1 MQSFPFIECMSC
13 IRLIVDLPFLK
24 YAVFNVND
32 VSTFCGQVVV
42 NTVDEDDFMKI
53 EVVAGLTK
61 KIKSEY
67 TEMDDSD
74 MECTDFVGEDID
86 DEEDDEDDDEMEND
100 MQDFDMSDPDF
111 KSPNAVPFKSTPVR
125 AVGTHGTPKPYTPNS
140 SQKLVRKKKY
150 QKPLSERMPMECE
163 HCGQYVSGKSNLKS
177 HIRRVHLK
185 VKNHKCTICQ
195 KGFWSNNSLESHMLS
210 VHTRRC
216 DSCHEYVVES
226 VPWGT
231 GIDMRMKRDVICT
244 CGSIVSIYSSFGRR
258 RQYLRDDEPDENGD
272 IPSRAKSNAGTK
284 YACGTC
290 GKLFMK
296 KSNCERHSRA
306 HTDFK
311 GISCDICGSTF
322 AYENSLKRHLQV
334 EHGIIKH
341 ACEVCGKNYSN
352 ETALKVHYIKA
363 HAQQN
368 LSIGENL
375 VMIVK
380 EKSGNDATDLEEQME
395 EIMEGEGEDDA
406 AQNSAVQTQAE
417 RIVVTRRPDG
427 STEQHIMVSGPQEL
441 VVTGSQDLVITEDQQ
456 LLATQADIGH
466 LEEGQIVVT
475 QGEGGQVQVTTGDPE
490 LTQDSAQR
498 IVQQA
503 IQDGHMVA
511 QDGNM
516 SIIIKQLPMAQVS
529 MSQ

>member
-1 MQSFPFIECMSC
+1 MKT
-13 IRLIVDLPFLK
+13 RDDD
-24 YAVFNVND
+24 ND
-32 VSTFCGQVVV
+32 QVKL
-42 NTVDEDDFMKI
+42 EI
-53 EVVAGLTK
+53 SGALTK
-61 KIKSEY
+61 KIKSE
-67 TEMDDSD
+67 EIAMDDSD
-74 MECTDFVGEDID
+74 MEYTDFIG
-86 DEEDDEDDDEMEND
+86 EEDDEDEDDNEE
-100 MQDFDMSDPDF
+100 DMSLMDKTDPDF
-111 KSPNAVPFKSTPVR
+111 ETSHAIPFKSSPKL
-125 AVGTHGTPKPYTPNS
+125 AVGLQVTPGPHTPS
-140 SQKLVRKKKY
+140 AGGKLVRKKKY

-163 HCGQYVSGKSNLKS
+163 HCGQYVAGKSNLKS

-195 KGFWSNNSLESHMLS
+195 KGFWSNNALESHMLS

-216 DSCHEYVVES
+216 DGCQEYVVES
-226 VPWGT
+226 VPWGS

-244 CGSIVSIYSSFGRR
+244 CGAIVSIYSSFGRR
-258 RQYLRDDEPDENGD
+258 RQYLRDDEPDENGEVQTR
-272 IPSRAKSNAGTK
+272 SKSNAGTK

-306 HTDFK
+306 HTDYK
-311 GISCDICGSTF
+311 GIVCNICGSSF
-322 AYENSLKRHLQV
+322 AYENSLKRHLET
-334 EHGIIKH
+334 EHGIVKH

-368 LSIGENL
+368 LNIGENL

-380 EKSGNDATDLEEQME
+380 EKSTGNDTADLEEQME
-395 EIMEGEGEDDA
+395 EIMEGEGDEEHGGEA
-406 AQNSAVQTQAE
+406 TGRSGTVQSQTE

-441 VVTGSQDLVITEDQQ
+441 VVSGSQELVVSEDNQ
-456 LLATQADIGH
+456 LLVSQADIGQ
-466 LEEGQIVVT
+466 LEQHQVVVT
-475 QGEGGQVQVTTGDPE
+475 QGEGGQVQVTSGDPD
-490 LTQDSAQR
+490 LTQDGAQR

-503 IQDGHMVA
+503 IQEGHMVA

-516 SIIIKQLPMAQVS
+516 SIIIKQLPNGQVS
-529 MSQ
+529 ID

>member
-1 MQSFPFIECMSC
+1 VKISEE
-13 IRLIVDLPFLK
+13 
-24 YAVFNVND
+24 
-32 VSTFCGQVVV
+32 
-42 NTVDEDDFMKI
+42 DEEMKI
-53 EVVAGLTK
+53 EVTGGLTK
-61 KIKSEY
+61 KIKSELV
-67 TEMDDSD
+67 EMDDSD
-74 MECTDFVGEDID
+74 MECSDFLAEM
-86 DEEDDEDDDEMEND
+86 DEEDAEEDFDDS
-100 MQDFDMSDPDF
+100 QDFDNTYSDLD
-111 KSPNAVPFKSTPVR
+111 KSGAVPFNSTPVR
-125 AVGTHGTPKPYTPNS
+125 AVGNHGTPKPHVTS
-140 SQKLVRKKKY
+140 VSGKLIRKKKY
-150 QKPLSERMPMECE
+150 QKPLSERMPMACE
-163 HCGQYVSGKSNLKS
+163 HCGQYVAGKSNLKS

-185 VKNHKCTICQ
+185 VKNHKCSICQ
-195 KGFWSNNSLESHMLS
+195 KGFWSNNALESHMLS

-216 DSCHEYVVES
+216 DSCQEYVVES
-226 VPWGT
+226 VPWSN

-244 CGSIVSIYSSFGRR
+244 CGAIVSIYSSFGRR

-272 IPSRAKSNAGTK
+272 VPTKPKSNTGTK

-311 GISCDICGSTF
+311 GIVCNVCGSSFT
-322 AYENSLKRHLQV
+322 YENSLKRHLQT
-334 EHGIIKH
+334 EHGIVKH

-368 LSIGENL
+368 LNVGDNL

-380 EKSGNDATDLEEQME
+380 EKSTGNDTADLEEQME
-395 EIMEGEGEDDA
+395 EIMEGEDDGEVEEVVENDGTTHR
-406 AQNSAVQTQAE
+406 QTE

-441 VVTGSQDLVITEDQQ
+441 VVGGTQELVVSGSQELVVTDDSH
-456 LLATQADIGH
+456 LLATQAEIGH
-466 LEEGQIVVT
+466 LEAGEVVVT
-475 QGEGGQVQVTTGDPE
+475 QGEGGQVQVTTGDRE

-503 IQDGHMVA
+503 IQDGHMIA

-516 SIIIKQLPMAQVS
+516 SIIIKQLPMSQVS
-529 MSQ
+529 IAE